1 MPRNIMEWFLALFK
15 KDMEGYQEDKEA
27 KETLLAKIISRL

>member
-1 MPRNIMEWFLALFK
+1 MPRNIIEWFLALFK
-15 KDMEGYQEDKEA
+15 KDMGEYQEDKEA